1 MKKEYDLLNLFLFLI
16 VNNAG
21 IQHVCSTETF
31 PTEKWNE
38 VLNINLNSCF
48 YLIRSAIPLMKK
60 NERKWGRIINISS
73 VHGIVASVNKVAY
86 VTAKHGLHGLTK
98 VVALETAAESSITC
112 NSIAPGFVYTPLI
125 HNQIEVT
132 SFNFQKLDYTQ

>member
-1 MKKEYDLLNLFLFLI
+1 
-16 VNNAG
+16 
-21 IQHVCSTETF
+21 
-31 PTEKWNE
+31 
-38 VLNINLNSCF
+38 
-48 YLIRSAIPLMKK
+48 MKK